1 MWWYLEMNGLGK
13 DPQALVKLE
22 DEGMLG
28 RKAGCLGSTGMPAEL
43 AGQVVEHLHHPTW
56 PSSELT

>member
-1 MWWYLEMNGLGK
+1 MNGLGK